1 MPKEILISLKNL
13 VRVYNPIKNVKI
25 PALKGINLDIYKG
38 EFLALIGASGSGKT
52 SLLNLIGLI
61 DQANG
66 GEIWINNRNINELKE
81 LEKAEW
87 RLAYVGF
94 IFQFFNLLDNYNAW
108 ENIAFQLRLQKYSK
122 KESRDKALEIMKF
135 LGLKDKAYLYPS
147 ELSGGE
153 QQRVAVGRALAKE
166 SLIILADEPTANLDS
181 KNGQAVISLLRDI
194 NIRFGKT
201 IVLVTHE
208 PDFAEQADR
217 LVTLKDG
224 LISDIRETKPQI

>member
-1 MPKEILISLKNL
+1 MPKEILISIKNL
-13 VRVYNPIKNVKI
+13 VRVYNPTKNIKI
-25 PALKGINLDIYKG
+25 PALNGIDLDIYKG

-61 DQANG
+61 DRADS
-66 GEIWINNRNINELKE
+66 GELWINNRNINELKE
-81 LEKAEW
+81 LEKTEW
-87 RLAYVGF
+87 RLTYIGF

-122 KESRDKALEIMKF
+122 KESRAKALEIMEF
-135 LGLKDKAYLYPS
+135 LGLKDKADLYPN

-194 NIRFGKT
+194 NVRFGKT
-201 IVLVTHE
+201 IILVTHE
-208 PDFAEQADR
+208 PYFAEQADR

-224 LISDIRETKPQI
+224 LISDIREAKPQ